1 MGRVGTTE
9 IPYTPIVLEEGVVS
23 CGSDGTT
30 GAETGFH
37 EFLMTFDYKPTE
49 NENKLI
55 ISITNTISGDS
66 SHTAIGYGDLDFR

>member
-1 MGRVGTTE
+1 MGRVGTTD

-37 EFLMTFDYKPTE
+37 EFVLTFDYNFNRETSDPDYDAKDQ
-49 NENKLI
+49 NLV
-55 ISITNTISGDS
+55 ISMTNTDS
-66 SHTAIGYGDLDFR
+66 NG